1 MTEPF
6 SNALVTH
13 ADVIARSHQRCASLG
28 LDPVGPPRHAVLG
41 PSALMAPERNRRLHK
56 HATPVMELLLDQ
68 IHATRSMVALA
79 DAQGHMLHA
88 VGYDDFLVRP
98 ARMAFSPGM
107 DWSEGVQ
114 GTNAIGTALI
124 HEEAIRVHAA
134 EHFMRVNQTLT
145 CSATPIFD
153 PRGDVLGVL
162 DVTGDQRSYHA
173 HTLGLV
179 TMSARMIENHWLT
192 DSCRTELLLQLHSRP
207 ECIGTLM
214 EALLVVGQDGTV
226 KGTNRSAHTLF
237 GLGSASLRRC
247 TVDTLLGTSLGA
259 LVMHFRRG
267 HQGPLHL
274 VTPQGVSLYLQA
286 RFNWHNWYA
295 LGQLRPTTTEWVEPA
310 TLPVGAPAA
319 RLPAIQ
325 PPPGPSASPAT
336 LKAVTLQS
344 VQSAIAAASGNV
356 AQAARTL
363 GISRNTIYRKLR
375 AARPPRRGVPGVTT
389 EPG

>member
-6 SNALVTH
+6 SDALVSH
-13 ADVIARSHQRCASLG
+13 ADLIARSHQRCASLG
-28 LDPVGPPRHAVLG
+28 LSPGGPPRHAVLG
-41 PSALMAPERNRRLHK
+41 QSVLMAPERNRRLYK
-56 HATPVMELLLDQ
+56 HALPVMELLLDQ
-68 IHATRSMVALA
+68 IQATRSMVALA

-88 VGYDDFLVRP
+88 VGHDEFLARP

-107 DWSEGVQ
+107 DWSEAIQ

-134 EHFMRVNQTLT
+134 EHFMHVNQTLT

-192 DSCRTELLLQLHSRP
+192 DSCTTDLLLQLHGRA

-226 KGTNRSAHTLF
+226 TGTNRSAQALF
-237 GLGSASLRRC
+237 GLSSASLRRT

-267 HQGPLHL
+267 HHGPLHL
-274 VTPQGVSLYLQA
+274 VTPQGQSLFLQA
-286 RFNWHNWYA
+286 RFSWHNWYA
-295 LGQLRPTTTEWVEPA
+295 LGQLRPTAAEQLVPPAPMPVAAPASGLPVLAPPQGRGGDAA
-310 TLPVGAPAA
+310 TL
-319 RLPAIQ
+319 Q
-325 PPPGPSASPAT
+325 T
-336 LKAVTLQS
+336 VTLHS
-344 VQSAIAAASGNV
+344 VQAAIAAASGNV

-375 AARPPRRGVPGVTT
+375 AARPPH
-389 EPG
+389 